1 MTKVIL
7 LENILDFSN
16 KSWPRSKKENQNTLD
31 SINLLYKGQEVI
43 LNAFRSG
50 ILPIKTQGKGLKR

>member
-16 KSWPRSKKENQNTLD
+16 KSWTRSKKEIQNTLD
-31 SINLLYKGQEVI
+31 SINLLYEGQEVI

-50 ILPIKTQGKGLKR
+50 MFPIKTQGKGLKR

>member
-1 MTKVIL
+1 MKKVIL

-50 ILPIKTQGKGLKR
+50 CFL

>member
-16 KSWPRSKKENQNTLD
+16 KSWTRSKKEIQNTLD
-31 SINLLYKGQEVI
+31 SINLLYEGQEVI

-50 ILPIKTQGKGLKR
+50 MLPIKTQGKGLKR

>member
-1 MTKVIL
+1 MKKVIL

-50 ILPIKTQGKGLKR
+50 ILPIKTRGKGLKR